1 MNDELENKELSDLLK
16 QLPAPE
22 RLNAARR
29 ARIFAVLP
37 SGKKDVQQAER
48 EARRRI
54 WHRIVK
60 VAAIVVLM
68 VGVLVGVVIPGFG
81 LKRSASV
88 QYCMAV
94 GEAQVDRNQP
104 HTSDFS
110 ISPGVGWSESS
121 SAPLDSPVDDPPE
134 SFYVAQGSVD
144 GDSGVANAIPIENRD
159 ASNVEALK
167 KPSLKQDGDVRVY
180 LDGIARNGYALGAV
194 ASPPV
199 VSAPASAPAGSTR
212 AYNKGGDPFS
222 QAQVALDELSSREA
236 EPLSPPPMS
245 PKPAE
250 MNSVAILKSP
260 IVMRGIVGSRSP
272 GQRGKALSSGGAKA
286 EQQAGAV
293 TESSTSD
300 RQRKQYSKPDKAEV
314 ADIKNRLDKANE
326 YYASGELAQ
335 SRKETELVLRDY
347 PWYEDGVD
355 MLSKVNTAEHKYVDH
370 ERLTNREQMMRDVTK
385 ESTSTTYEKDV
396 QADEA
401 PDAASA
407 PSLTEKEEPEPS
419 PPPSLDIGPFTLIP
433 TAQHPLS
440 TFGLDTDTAGYTR
453 SAMLIASGVRPEP
466 EQIRQEEFIN
476 AFEYGD
482 TAPTEAAFRIYI
494 EGARSPFRSA
504 NNLLRVGVK
513 GRRLGREEKRSLM
526 LTILLDTS
534 GSMETPERMPL
545 ARKAIL
551 ALLAKL
557 PEGDSVTILTCS
569 DKTRKL
575 FSGSA
580 WDNPETFRTAEKRVN
595 EIRCQGATNLE
606 DGIVRAFESAASEFK
621 PHGENR
627 VVIISDGIANLGS
640 NNASEILKRV
650 AENRGRG
657 IRCSVIGVGRSS
669 YNDTLLE
676 AMANRGDGQY
686 SFLDSE
692 QSIDESFVSDLE
704 NSFNTI
710 ASDVKI
716 QVEWNREVVEAYKSH
731 GYDSRA
737 LRDEQFRDDTVDAG
751 EVGSGQGV
759 TVVYE
764 MKLADS
770 ATASAILGTVRIR
783 YRRTDTGVVEEIEKA
798 ITTADVMREFST
810 ARPQFRL
817 ACAVAE
823 FATVL
828 KHTPAAAQASALKDV
843 VAIADVVAWN
853 LDYYQPA
860 KAFAETVRKLMA
872 LGL

>member
-16 QLPAPE
+16 QLPVPE

-29 ARIFAVLP
+29 AKIFAVLP
-37 SGKKDVQQAER
+37 SAKEDAQRAER
-48 EARRRI
+48 EARRRL

-60 VAAIVVLM
+60 VAAIFVL
-68 VGVLVGVVIPGFG
+68 LLGVVVG
-81 LKRSASV
+81 LLAPARKGAISKALELGSMKASV
-88 QYCMAV
+88 
-94 GEAQVDRNQP
+94 
-104 HTSDFS
+104 S
-110 ISPGVGWSESS
+110 IAESS
-121 SAPLDSPVDDPPE
+121 NSPTYEGYRYSEGPLDSPVEDPPA
-134 SFYVAQGSVD
+134 SLYVALESVE
-144 GDSGVANAIPIENRD
+144 GDSGVANKSAADNR
-159 ASNVEALK
+159 EAPK
-167 KPSLKQDGDVRVY
+167 AKAEKISSLKQDGDVRVY
-180 LDGIARNGYALGAV
+180 LDGVASADYTLGAV
-194 ASPPV
+194 APSPV
-199 VSAPASAPAGSTR
+199 AS
-212 AYNKGGDPFS
+212 
-222 QAQVALDELSSREA
+222 AQVALDELSSREA
-236 EPLSPPPMS
+236 EPLPPPPIS

-250 MNSVAILKSP
+250 MNSFAIVKSP
-260 IVMRGIVGSRSP
+260 IIMRGIVGSRSP
-272 GQRGKALSSGGAKA
+272 GQRGMALSSGGAKVN
-286 EQQAGAV
+286 QQVNAV
-293 TESSTSD
+293 PETMPND
-300 RQRKQYSKPDKAEV
+300 RQRKQYPTPDKAEV
-314 ADIKNRLDKANE
+314 ADMKIRLDKAND

-335 SRKETELVLRDY
+335 SRKEAELILSDY

-355 MLSKVNTAEHKYVDH
+355 LLRKINITEHKYVDT
-370 ERLTNREQMMRDVTK
+370 EPLPNREQMLRDVSK
-385 ESTSTTYEKDV
+385 ESISTTSENDV
-396 QADEA
+396 KVDEA
-401 PDAASA
+401 TAAADA
-407 PSLTEKEEPEPS
+407 PSSTEEVEPEP
-419 PPPSLDIGPFTLIP
+419 PPPLTFEPFMLIP
-433 TAQHPLS
+433 TAEHPLS

-453 SAMLIASGVRPEP
+453 SAMLIASGVRPDP
-466 EQIRQEEFIN
+466 GQIRQEEFIN

-482 TAPTEAAFRIYI
+482 TAPTEAAFRIYL
-494 EGARSPFRSA
+494 EGARSPFRSV

-575 FSGSA
+575 FSDSA
-580 WDNPETFRTAEKRVN
+580 WDNPETLRAAEKRVT

-640 NNASEILKRV
+640 NNASDILKKV

-716 QVEWNREVVEAYKSH
+716 QVEWNRDVVEAYKSH

-770 ATASAILGTVRIR
+770 ATASAVLGTVRIR
-783 YRRTDTGVVEEIEKA
+783 YRRTDNGVVEEIEKA
-798 ITTADVMREFST
+798 ITTADVMREFS
-810 ARPQFRL
+810 AGRPQFRL

-843 VAIADVVAWN
+843 VTIADVVAWN
-853 LDYYQPA
+853 LDYYKPA
-860 KAFAETVRKLMA
+860 KAFAETVKRLMA

>member
-1 MNDELENKELSDLLK
+1 MNEELENKELSDLLK
-16 QLPAPE
+16 QLHAPE
-22 RLNAARR
+22 CLNAARR

-37 SGKKDVQQAER
+37 SEKEDAQEVKRD
-48 EARRRI
+48 ARRQI
-54 WHRIVK
+54 WHRVVK
-60 VAAIVVLM
+60 VAAIFVLM
-68 VGVLVGVVIPGFG
+68 VGVVVGLLAPARKGAAKKAREIGLVQ
-81 LKRSASV
+81 LSV
-88 QYCMAV
+88 ETA
-94 GEAQVDRNQP
+94 
-104 HTSDFS
+104 
-110 ISPGVGWSESS
+110 ESS
-121 SAPLDSPVDDPPE
+121 DWSMYRDDRYSEGPLDSPV
-134 SFYVAQGSVD
+134 
-144 GDSGVANAIPIENRD
+144 
-159 ASNVEALK
+159 
-167 KPSLKQDGDVRVY
+167 
-180 LDGIARNGYALGAV
+180 ALG
-194 ASPPV
+194 
-199 VSAPASAPAGSTR
+199 
-212 AYNKGGDPFS
+212 
-222 QAQVALDELSSREA
+222 ESSKREA
-236 EPLSPPPMS
+236 EPLPPPPMS

-260 IVMRGIVGSRSP
+260 IVMRGIVGN
-272 GQRGKALSSGGAKA
+272 GTAGERGMAFSSGGAKA
-286 EQQAGAV
+286 KRRI
-293 TESSTSD
+293 SD
-300 RQRKQYSKPDKAEV
+300 AEV
-314 ADIKNRLDKANE
+314 RERTLLASQSSDTKRDDAIYESATIEDSPRPSLNKRRQNMQEEGPAALREGRHTTPTVLADVVFCMVSATSSSEEDE
-326 YYASGELAQ
+326 
-335 SRKETELVLRDY
+335 KETE
-347 PWYEDGVD
+347 P
-355 MLSKVNTAEHKYVDH
+355 A
-370 ERLTNREQMMRDVTK
+370 
-385 ESTSTTYEKDV
+385 
-396 QADEA
+396 
-401 PDAASA
+401 
-407 PSLTEKEEPEPS
+407 
-419 PPPSLDIGPFTLIP
+419 PPPPQLDFGPFMLIP

-453 SAMLIASGVRPEP
+453 SAMLIASGVRPDP
-466 EQIRQEEFIN
+466 GQIRQEEFIN

-526 LTILLDTS
+526 LTILLDSS

-545 ARKAIL
+545 AHKAIL

-557 PEGDSVTILTCS
+557 PDGDSVTILTCS
-569 DKTRKL
+569 DRTRKL

-580 WDNPETFRTAEKRVN
+580 WENPATFQSAEKQLN

-606 DGIVRAFESAASEFK
+606 DGIVKAFESAASDFK
-621 PHGENR
+621 PDGENR

-640 NNASEILKRV
+640 GNATEILKRV
-650 AENRGRG
+650 SENRGRG

-692 QSIDESFVSDLE
+692 QSIDESFVNDLE

-716 QVEWNREVVEAYKSH
+716 QVEWNRDVVEAYKSH

-764 MKLADS
+764 MKLTDS
-770 ATASAILGTVRIR
+770 ATAAAVLGTVRIR
-783 YRRTDTGVVEEIEKA
+783 YRRTDNGVVEEIEKT
-798 ITTADVMREFST
+798 ITRADVMRDFRT
-810 ARPQFRL
+810 MRPQFRL

-828 KHTPAAAQASALKDV
+828 KHRPTAAQASALKDV
-843 VAIADVVAWN
+843 AASADVVA
-853 LDYYQPA
+853 LELGYYKPA
-860 KAFAETVRKLMA
+860 KEFAETVRRLMG